1 MSNGAL
7 VLGIAVLAI
16 GGYVY
21 YVRTQK
27 HKALVEFTKANS
39 ETIDGELKLEDVV
52 AYFKLQNLN
61 QTQQTPFMAKPEG
74 LKGLIDYIEKPGYQ
88 TLFVGVYGE
97 ASNELKPTRLFYA
110 KSFDSKIVETF
121 GSESLVILS

>member
-27 HKALVEFTKANS
+27 HKALVEFTKANC

-52 AYFKLQNLN
+52 AYFKLQNL
-61 QTQQTPFMAKPEG
+61 K
-74 LKGLIDYIEKPGYQ
+74 YYQ
-88 TLFVGVYGE
+88 VY
-97 ASNELKPTRLFYA
+97 SNVPSYCILDQRNLT
-110 KSFDSKIVETF
+110 DS
-121 GSESLVILS
+121 